1 MAEPEKKEE
10 EKKPAP
16 KPQHGEKKEEK
27 KEEPK
32 KPARQETSI
41 VRLAGRDISGTKNI
55 PHALMEIKG
64 IGHTLANAMALSI
77 SRTHGISTDT
87 EIGTLS
93 EEQME
98 KIEDVI
104 KDPLR
109 VKIPSYLMN
118 RRKGAEAGADMHL
131 VGTDL
136 IVRVRQDIDNDIRN
150 NTWRGFRHRYGQKVR
165 GQRTRSTGRTGAT
178 VGVTKKAIVEAAKP
192 APAGRP
198 GVPGAAAPAAG
209 AAPAAAPAAGAAP
222 KAEAPK
228 PAAKT
233 EEKK

>member
-1 MAEPEKKEE
+1 MAEQEKKEVE
-10 EKKPAP
+10 EKKAP
-16 KPQHGEKKEEK
+16 KQQSEKKEEK

-32 KPARQETSI
+32 KVRQETSI
-41 VRLAGRDISGTKNI
+41 VRLAGRDINGSKSI

-77 SRTHGISTDT
+77 SRVHGISSDT

-98 KIEDVI
+98 KVESVI
-104 KDPLR
+104 KDPVN
-109 VKIPSYLMN
+109 VKIPSYLLN
-118 RRKGAEAGADMHL
+118 RRKGTETGADMHL

-136 IVRVRQDIDNDIRN
+136 IVRVKQDIDNDIRN

-178 VGVTKKAIVEAAKP
+178 VGVTKKAVVEATKAAA
-192 APAGRP
+192 APKSA
-198 GVPGAAAPAAG
+198 PGAPAPAAG
-209 AAPAAAPAAGAAP
+209 AAPAAAPAAAGAAP
-222 KAEAPK
+222 KAEAK
-228 PAAKT
+228 PAAKPA